1 VAISVTRYP
10 ALTMLAGCGGPG
22 GSRSESGATAANAA
36 AKTRVAAAAARIV
49 GTMRVLISR
58 QEWIREEIEMLR
70 RIVAF
75 VAAAALMIVLGSA
88 AHSYFVQRAWSMA
101 ATAAEGSD
109 AVIPFVDR
117 ISWAVHD
124 LGGMFEG
131 YASLTSIAL
140 LIAFLI
146 AGLVA
151 RFAGHRIIV
160 FGIAGGASIFVMFTA
175 LRMILGTVGIFG
187 ARGPL
192 GLAAQMLVGL
202 LAGLLFARLTQVTRA
217 AINAGTSRMV
227 KNKIE

>member
-1 VAISVTRYP
+1 MAISVSLYP
-10 ALTMLAGCGGPG
+10 AVTTLAGCGGPG
-22 GSRSESGATAANAA
+22 GCRSDSGTTAATAV
-36 AKTRVAAAAARIV
+36 AKTSVPAAAARIV

-58 QEWIREEIEMLR
+58 PDWIHEENEMLR

-88 AHSYFVQRAWSMA
+88 AHSFFVQRAWSMA
-101 ATAAEGSD
+101 ATEAEGSD
-109 AVIPFVDR
+109 AAIPFVDR

-151 RFAGHRIIV
+151 RFIGHRTIV
-160 FGIAGGASIFVMFTA
+160 FGIAGCSTIFVMFTA

-202 LAGLLFARLTQVTRA
+202 LAGLLFARFTQAVRA
-217 AINAGTSRMV
+217 AASNSVTSPGL
-227 KNKIE
+227 